1 MRMVPRRT
9 RGLLLPHEANSYEPI
24 RGGERSCPSEIPGPK
39 KALDRRTRN
48 LKQLAGL
55 YRVEH
60 LARQWQP
67 LATQIPRWRCSV
79 SADKLGCNQLQSFQ
93 TRSNSSNRVHLM
105 CLSPSKRGASTRQCR
120 GQGS

>member
-9 RGLLLPHEANSYEPI
+9 RGLPLPHEAATNSY
-24 RGGERSCPSEIPGPK
+24 GGGGRSCPSEIPAPK
-39 KALDRRTRN
+39 KPLDRRTRN

-67 LATQIPRWRCSV
+67 LAMQIP
-79 SADKLGCNQLQSFQ
+79 
-93 TRSNSSNRVHLM
+93 TRAVF
-105 CLSPSKRGASTRQCR
+105 C
-120 GQGS
+120 